1 MKQSLR
7 IFLLHL
13 SLSPCTLYNLVPL
26 SLLVPC
32 LAPSLSLLATLQ
44 TTLVSSGSFQ
54 LKPSN
59 WQYCFAFFCW
69 LQPPNGLHICA
80 NSHCFQNQLVV
91 EGTMWNC
98 FRFCHAFCEAA
109 VSRVGC
115 CKEAG
120 TLVVQAVA
128 MRWESLPASWTANKM
143 SYVNPSIHLLCC
155 FSVLLQEWIGISL
168 KVCRLLWGT
177 WEIYLMTYGETKP
190 TFAEIFYAGFMI
202 FALLVVRQL
211 SIANQAHI
219 RNGLFW
225 GETVPQECSQWVL
238 FNCAIFSANPDL
250 FTYEFGFSALSFF

>member
-1 MKQSLR
+1 MIRSLR
-7 IFLLHL
+7 IFLVHL
-13 SLSPCTLYNLVPL
+13 SLSPSLLAHGTLYNLVPL

-32 LAPSLSLLATLQ
+32 LTPSLSLLATLQ

-91 EGTMWNC
+91 GGTMWNC

-115 CKEAG
+115 CKQAG

-128 MRWESLPASWTANKM
+128 MRWESLPVSWTANKM
-143 SYVNPSIHLLCC
+143 NYVNPSIHLLCY

-168 KVCRLLWGT
+168 KVCRLLRGT
-177 WEIYLMTYGETKP
+177 WEIYHDLWWDWAYICRYLLWL
-190 TFAEIFYAGFMI
+190 FHDFCIAGSKS
-202 FALLVVRQL
+202 A
-211 SIANQAHI
+211 SIANWAHI

-225 GETVPQECSQWVL
+225 GETVPQECPNGYYLIVR
-238 FNCAIFSANPDL
+238 FFS
-250 FTYEFGFSALSFF
+250 